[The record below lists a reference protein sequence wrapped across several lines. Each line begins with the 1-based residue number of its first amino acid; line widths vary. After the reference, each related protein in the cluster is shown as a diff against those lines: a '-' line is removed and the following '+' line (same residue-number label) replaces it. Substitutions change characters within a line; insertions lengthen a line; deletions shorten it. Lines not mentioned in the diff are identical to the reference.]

1 MASEGD
7 FVSKPCLIRKSQQ
20 NIYDPIKILSFNGAI
35 IFKHSP
41 DLKKMTDNTQIYQ
54 EAYGECKKKIC
65 FTRDE
70 LFFLLTKLE
79 IGFGITLIN
88 NKQNEDKCDEDS
100 YLLHLK
106 ASFHNFRQEWL
117 HSARILSLSIQML
130 NKIKVCF

>member
-1 MASEGD
+1 MI
-7 FVSKPCLIRKSQQ
+7 PLKSFPLTEPLFL
-20 NIYDPIKILSFNGAI
+20 NILQI
-35 IFKHSP
+35 
-41 DLKKMTDNTQIYQ
+41 LKKMTDNTQIYQ

-79 IGFGITLIN
+79 IGFGITLRIN

-100 YLLHLK
+100 CLLHLK
-106 ASFHNFRQEWL
+106 ASFHNFRQQWL
-117 HSARILSLSIQML
+117 HNARILSLSIQML